1 MSRLVCGFPENMIKP
16 GTSVYAQGVEVP
28 LNFEGEIP
36 EGLEVIEL
44 PPCKMMIFQGQPYDD
59 ENFEEEIIDLQEA
72 IKNYDPAIYGFKWA
86 CEDGPRIQL
95 EPLVTGAI
103 LKGAR

>member
-1 MSRLVCGFPENMIKP
+1 
-16 GTSVYAQGVEVP
+16 
-28 LNFEGEIP
+28 
-36 EGLEVIEL
+36 
-44 PPCKMMIFQGQPYDD
+44 MMIFQGQPYDD

-95 EPLVTGAI
+95 EPFGYRGYIEGRPV
-103 LKGAR
+103 RQVN